1 MRSCETCLYGK
12 RLYVIARADEVM
24 RCFRPRQMLMSG
36 FEEAGRNGFDAVHAW
51 FKAGNTGTADECA
64 VAIHEEPLTVRPRVS
79 QLHSA
84 GFIEP
89 TGERRKSL
97 AGGRSSHVWRRVS

>member
-36 FEEAGRNGFDAVHAW
+36 FEEAGRNGFDADDER
-51 FKAGNTGTADECA
+51 AGKDIPGRVPGDVCA
-64 VAIHEEPLTVRPRVS
+64 NGRHWEGRP
-79 QLHSA
+79 
-84 GFIEP
+84 
-89 TGERRKSL
+89 
-97 AGGRSSHVWRRVS
+97 